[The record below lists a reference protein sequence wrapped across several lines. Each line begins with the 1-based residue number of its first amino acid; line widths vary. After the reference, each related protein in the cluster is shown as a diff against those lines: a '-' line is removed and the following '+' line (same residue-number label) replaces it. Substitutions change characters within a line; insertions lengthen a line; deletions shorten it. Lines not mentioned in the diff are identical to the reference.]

1 MRLLCPLGTFRTFAL
16 ALELQLPENR
26 KVLGELLFAP
36 GKWLPMPE
44 ALRRRKSKFGA
55 KAAAKLLGPIRS
67 GALPT
72 ALRRV
77 RLRDGFPVSHVTS
90 HYPAPAW
97 WNDVRPEDLKIL
109 EKGPWQVGDAEDNR
123 TFILHYAFVDL
134 QRFNAIFSVKKDEP
148 PLLRR
153 MIIHILRAEFPDG
166 FSADDIKHKAQIV
179 SNHWKTERKAP
190 VGNAHGPVYGAFPKK
205 VGRAINDFLTRPE
218 AYSD

>member
-1 MRLLCPLGTFRTFAL
+1 
-16 ALELQLPENR
+16 
-26 KVLGELLFAP
+26 VLGELLFAP

-44 ALRRRKSKFGA
+44 ALRRMKSTFGA
-55 KAAAKLLGPIRS
+55 NAVPKLLGPIRS

-134 QRFNAIFSVKKDEP
+134 QRFNTICSVKKDEP

-153 MIIHILRAEFPDG
+153 MVIHILRAEFPDG
-166 FSADDIKHKAQIV
+166 FSANDIPRKAKIV
-179 SNHWKTERKAP
+179 SDHWQAECKAP
-190 VGNAHGPVYGAFPKK
+190 LGNARSPVEYPVPSRKT

>member
-44 ALRRRKSKFGA
+44 ALRRLKSKFGA

-97 WNDVRPEDLKIL
+97 WNDVGPEEVKIL
-109 EKGPWQVGDAEDNR
+109 EKGPWQVGDAEDDR
-123 TFILHYAFVDL
+123 TFILHYAFVNL
-134 QRFNAIFSVKKDEP
+134 QRFNAIFFAKKAERP
-148 PLLRR
+148 PTLLRR
-153 MIIHILRAEFPDG
+153 MIIAILRAEFPGG
-166 FSADDIKHKAQIV
+166 FSADDMPNKIRVVETGWEAECKRHGVKYALPGRMTIV
-179 SNHWKTERKAP
+179 
-190 VGNAHGPVYGAFPKK
+190 
-205 VGRAINDFLTRPE
+205 RAIEDYKARPE
-218 AYSD
+218 AFS

>member
-1 MRLLCPLGTFRTFAL
+1 L
-16 ALELQLPENR
+16 ALTLHHSHNR
-26 KVLGELLFAP
+26 QVLGELLFAP
-36 GKWLPMPE
+36 GKWLPMAE

-55 KAAAKLLGPIRS
+55 KAAAKLLEPIRS

-134 QRFNAIFSVKKDEP
+134 QRFNTIFSVKKDEP

-190 VGNAHGPVYGAFPKK
+190 VGNARGPVEYTVPSPKT

>member
-1 MRLLCPLGTFRTFAL
+1 
-16 ALELQLPENR
+16 
-26 KVLGELLFAP
+26 VLGELLFAP

-44 ALRRRKSKFGA
+44 ALRRLKSKFGA

-77 RLRDGFPVSHVTS
+77 RLRDGFPVSHLTS

-97 WNDVRPEDLKIL
+97 WNDVGPEDVKIP
-109 EKGPWQVGDAEDNR
+109 EKGPWQAGDAGDDR

-134 QRFNAIFSVKKDEP
+134 QCFNAIFFAKKAERP
-148 PLLRR
+148 PTLLRR
-153 MIIHILRAEFPDG
+153 MIIHILGAEFPDG
-166 FSADDIKHKAQIV
+166 FSADDISHKATIV
-179 SNHWKTERKAP
+179 RDHWQAECRAP
-190 VGNAHGPVYGAFPKK
+190 LGNARSPVKYLVPSPKT
-205 VGRAINDFLTRPE
+205 VRRTINDFLTRPE

>member
-1 MRLLCPLGTFRTFAL
+1 MAL
-16 ALELQLPENR
+16 TLHHNR

-44 ALRRRKSKFGA
+44 ALRRLKSTFGA
-55 KAAAKLLGPIRS
+55 NAAAKLLGPIRS

-77 RLRDGFPVSHVTS
+77 QLRDGFPVSHVTS

-97 WNDVRPEDLKIL
+97 WNDARPEDLKIL
-109 EKGPWQVGDAEDNR
+109 EKGPRQVRADADDR
-123 TFILHYAFVDL
+123 TFIQHYAFVDL
-134 QRFNAIFSVKKDEP
+134 QRFNTIFSVKKDEP

-190 VGNAHGPVYGAFPKK
+190 VGNAHGPVEYTVPSPKT